1 MGTHYRGTREETRAL
16 DAFIKLLRAADAV
29 SRRTR
34 EVISTAGLTESR
46 FGVLEALYHLGPLS
60 PGELG
65 RKILKTA
72 GNLTLVIDNLERD
85 GLVERRSGLNDR
97 RVKRVALTR
106 QGRDLIERLLPPHAE
121 LIVSEMS
128 VLTAEE
134 QIELARLCKKLGLKQ
149 DTH

>member
-16 DAFIKLLRAADAV
+16 DAFIKLLRAADSV

-34 EVISTAGLTESR
+34 GVISAAGLTESR
-46 FGVLEALYHLGPLS
+46 FGVLESLYHLGPLS

-85 GLVERRSGLNDR
+85 GLVERRSGENDR
-97 RVKRVALTR
+97 RVKRIALTR
-106 QGRDLIERLLPPHAE
+106 KGQDLIERLLPPHAE
-121 LIVSEMS
+121 LIVSEMA
-128 VLTAEE
+128 VLSADE
-134 QIELARLCKKLGLKQ
+134 QVELGRLCRKLGLKI
-149 DTH
+149 

>member
-1 MGTHYRGTREETRAL
+1 MSTHYAGSRKETQAL
-16 DAFIKLLRAADAV
+16 DAFIKLLRAADSI

-34 EVISTAGLTESR
+34 DVISAAGLTESR
-46 FGVLEALYHLGPLS
+46 FGVLESLHHLGPLS

-106 QGRDLIERLLPPHAE
+106 AGRDLIERLLPPHAE
-121 LIVSEMS
+121 LIASEMA
-128 VLTAEE
+128 VLTSDE
-134 QIELARLCKKLGLKQ
+134 QIELARLCKKLGLKK
-149 DTH
+149 DTI

>member
-1 MGTHYRGTREETRAL
+1 MGTHYKGTPEETRAL
-16 DAFIKLLRAADAV
+16 DVFIKLLRAADSV

-34 EVISTAGLTESR
+34 DVILSAGLTESR
-46 FGVLEALYHLGPLS
+46 FGVLESLYHLGPLS

-97 RVKRVALTR
+97 RVKRVALTLK
-106 QGRDLIERLLPPHAE
+106 GRDLIERLLPPHAK
-121 LIVSEMS
+121 LITSEMA
-128 VLTAEE
+128 VLTAGE
-134 QIELARLCKKLGLKQ
+134 QRELARLCKKLGLKK
-149 DTH
+149 

>member
-1 MGTHYRGTREETRAL
+1 MGTHYKGTPEETRAL
-16 DAFIKLLRAADAV
+16 DVFIKLLRAADSV

-34 EVISTAGLTESR
+34 DVISSAGLTESR
-46 FGVLEALYHLGPLS
+46 FGVLESLYHLGPLS

-97 RVKRVALTR
+97 RVKRVALTLK
-106 QGRDLIERLLPPHAE
+106 GRDLIERLLPPHAK
-121 LIVSEMS
+121 LITSEMA
-128 VLTAEE
+128 VLTAGE
-134 QIELARLCKKLGLKQ
+134 QRELARLCKKLGLKK
-149 DTH
+149 